1 MNRGEFVFKA
11 IDILFHPFQNYI
23 NKEGVKCVKD
33 IVYNAEYERCK
44 CDIYYKEGAT
54 EPMPVVLNVHG
65 GGFVKGDKKHRK
77 SIAHLYADRGWFVV
91 NINYRLSPKYA
102 FPALPYDVITALNF
116 LKVLAEKYSLN
127 LDKVVLTGDSAGAY
141 AATYCVA
148 AAYDDELTKKVGLPV
163 AEIKPAGLISF
174 CGIYDLV
181 SSLKLKIPFGMVR
194 CIAEGYTHF
203 DFNEDYSNKEEYE
216 YFNEIKTRE
225 YKNFD
230 FSILSMGMSGD
241 YKEAI
246 AHGSNLVRVGSAIF
260 GARIYK

>member
-33 IVYNAEYERCK
+33 IVYNAEYESCK

-148 AAYDDELTKKVGLPV
+148 AAYDDELTKELVQHNVTWSRKD
-163 AEIKPAGLISF
+163 SF
-174 CGIYDLV
+174 CKDQYAV
-181 SSLKLKIPFGMVR
+181 NQP
-194 CIAEGYTHF
+194 
-203 DFNEDYSNKEEYE
+203 EEYPSVPVKTTVTQLE
-216 YFNEIKTRE
+216 EPEPSSAFEKFNFAKAVSW
-225 YKNFD
+225 ND
-230 FSILSMGMSGD
+230 
-241 YKEAI
+241 
-246 AHGSNLVRVGSAIF
+246 
-260 GARIYK
+260 